1 MRNIAI
7 AVVLILW
14 VVLAAKMCSD
24 YSACCPGAE
33 RADEAIG
40 AVTTA
45 VSDKNN
51 CTEGMICFSNNSC
64 EPAYGDNFDRFKDSL
79 IALVSTDY
87 QLKITGIYNT
97 DETYDGTSNNLGTC
111 RAEALATAFG
121 LTADQIDIAGQ
132 LTVGRQVGIGER
144 YAFDIVKAENAT
156 DSGTSSIS
164 DGALIYFPYNSTNKL
179 DDRDIEIYLNQ
190 VANRIKDQGGRVRLV
205 GHTDDKGREI
215 QNQKLG
221 QRRANVIADYLYGQ
235 GLLREQ
241 VMAESKGE
249 SAPVATNATEVGRA
263 KNRRVELQII
273 R

>member
-7 AVVLILW
+7 AIVLILW
-14 VVLAAKMCSD
+14 IVLAAKMCSD
-24 YSACCPGAE
+24 YSACCPGGDQ
-33 RADEAIG
+33 ADEAIG
-40 AVTTA
+40 AVATA

-51 CTEGMICFSNNSC
+51 CAEGMICFANDSC
-64 EPAYGDNFDRFKDSL
+64 EPAYGANFNRFKDSL
-79 IALVSTDY
+79 VALISTDY
-87 QLKITGIYNT
+87 QLKITGVYNT
-97 DETYDGTSNNLGTC
+97 DEIYDGTSSNLGTC

-121 LTADQIDIAGQ
+121 LTEDQIDIAGQ

-144 YAFDIVKAENAT
+144 YAFDIVKIENT
-156 DSGTSSIS
+156 ENRGTSSIS

-179 DDRDIEIYLNQ
+179 DDRDIEIYLDQ
-190 VANRIKDQGGRVRLV
+190 VAARIKDGGGKVRLV

-241 VMAESKGE
+241 VITESRGE
-249 SAPVATNATEVGRA
+249 TAPVATNTTEVGRA